1 MTNTLDSVIAWLNQ
15 LYGLPAATLVFASCI
30 VLGYALRFVKRF
42 PNDGIPVAVI
52 LWGGIAMSA
61 VADARASNM
70 SLRVWVVRN
79 ILVGMVIGM
88 VAWLAHKIILS
99 RVEDWIAS
107 KFGGSQ
113 DTTFFNKPN
122 PPANVT
128 AKDVLLERL
137 KVAGIDPASPQGV
150 ALLALVS

>member
-122 PPANVT
+122 PPAPTPSLTGTTSESSVT
-128 AKDVLLERL
+128 SLTPGGPVESER
-137 KVAGIDPASPQGV
+137 AS
-150 ALLALVS
+150 